1 MSRALGFALLVGA
14 VLTREARAQ
23 DATAWRDSVQRI
35 ANEIRALQDSLLE
48 QDSTVQEVQRR
59 GSLVVSASSR
69 NHARAI
75 QALEAL
81 ETVQTRWFG
90 GASPYPDGFRI
101 VLNTIEERGIFSGFS
116 RSSAGQGKVIITG
129 LPDTGRAIRGYRAST
144 SNDLGPD
151 LVAAFSELMIGALG
165 SSLQSWLQHPPPM
178 HLEEAERKYLAMY
191 GVVTGADRAARG
203 CVAGILGHCAEA
215 LGLRHVPGTDPTAHF
230 APVVRADLFLTA
242 LEIGGP
248 GAWSRLKSTGNA
260 RAEEALAA
268 AAGMPGDSLLAAW
281 RGRIMSQRPNQSP
294 LEGKPI
300 LVAAVWTATL
310 LALTLGASRWR

>member
-1 MSRALGFALLVGA
+1 MSKALGLVLLLCA

-48 QDSTVQEVQRR
+48 QDSTVQEVLRR
-59 GSLVVSASSR
+59 GGLVASASSQ

-81 ETVQTRWFG
+81 ELAQVRWFG
-90 GASPYPDGFRI
+90 GASPSPDGFRI
-101 VLNTIEERGIFSGFS
+101 VLNTGDRHGLFTRFSERAIN
-116 RSSAGQGKVIITG
+116 QEKVIVTG
-129 LPDTGRAIRGYRAST
+129 LPDTGNAIRVYRP
-144 SNDLGPD
+144 SNNQDLGPE
-151 LVAAFSELMIGALG
+151 LVWVFSDVMVGTLG
-165 SSLQSWLQHPPPM
+165 SSLQGWLQHPPPLY
-178 HLEEAERKYLAMY
+178 LEEAERKYLAMY

-203 CVAGILGHCAEA
+203 CVAGLLGHCAEA
-215 LGLRHVPGTDPTAHF
+215 LGLRHAPGTDPTAHF

-248 GAWSRLKSTGNA
+248 GAWSRLKSIGNA
-260 RAEEALAA
+260 RAEDALAA

-281 RGRIMSQRPNQSP
+281 RNRIMSQRPNQTP

-300 LVAAVWTATL
+300 LLAAVWIATL
-310 LALTLGASRWR
+310 LGITLGASRWR